1 MRPEAKKTSEG
12 ANNDANEVV
21 HGIKGERMKRP
32 SIARLA
38 RTDSTMREETERMM
52 LSWDDGRTAAARD
65 ARR

>member
-1 MRPEAKKTSEG
+1 
-12 ANNDANEVV
+12 
-21 HGIKGERMKRP
+21 MKRP